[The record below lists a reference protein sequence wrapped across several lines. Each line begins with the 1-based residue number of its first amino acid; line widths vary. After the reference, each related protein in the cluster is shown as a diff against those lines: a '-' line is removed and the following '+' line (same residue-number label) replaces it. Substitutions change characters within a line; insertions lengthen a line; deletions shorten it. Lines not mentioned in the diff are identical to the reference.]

1 MGWSDPT
8 NPVGTYN
15 PCYMTNGGP
24 NYGGSVIG
32 STWNTCITGS
42 PMQTGANVLSNC
54 TGYVQGRMLE
64 IWRQD
69 SHQDYNPAQT
79 HTHPFATLNGDA
91 NYSWLERAIALG
103 FQTSDEPV
111 AGSVFVTGSHVGV
124 VEKFADGIWWIS
136 ESGYGNVIPWTYGE
150 GIYKSGNKWYAMHA
164 TLHEIYKFVLI
175 PDVTPGPGP
184 KPKPKKKKWIYYLKN
199 WNNEI

>member
-1 MGWSDPT
+1 MGWSDPV

-15 PCYMTNGGP
+15 PCYMTNL
-24 NYGGSVIG
+24 YGASWDNA
-32 STWNTCITGS
+32 WNTCIYGS
-42 PMQTGANVLSNC
+42 PTQTGANVLSNC

-64 IWRQD
+64 IWRED
-69 SHQDYNPAQT
+69 SHPDYNPAVT

-103 FQTSDEPV
+103 FETSDEPV
-111 AGSVFVTGSHVGV
+111 AGSVFVTDSHVGV
-124 VEKFADGIWWIS
+124 VEKYDNGIWMIS

-150 GIYKSGNKWYAMHA
+150 GIYKSGNTWYAMHA
-164 TLHEIYKFVLI
+164 TYHEIYKFVLI

-184 KPKPKKKKWIYYLKN
+184 GTGMIYDRKRERDRYYYY
-199 WNNEI
+199 EH

>member
-15 PCYMTNGGP
+15 PCYMTNL
-24 NYGGSVIG
+24 YGASW
-32 STWNTCITGS
+32 STAWNTCIYGS

-69 SHQDYNPAQT
+69 SHQDYNPAET

-91 NYSWLERAIALG
+91 NYSWLERAVALG

-111 AGSVFVTGSHVGV
+111 AGSVFVTDSHVGV

-136 ESGYGNVIPWTYGE
+136 ESGYGNVNPWTYGE

-164 TLHEIYKFVLI
+164 TYHKIYKFVLI